1 MGRCVLGWQAER
13 EDAGQAPFS
22 SHLSMAGTHRATAET
37 GVSSSLLC
45 LGSISQLF
53 VLFMARRSAAA
64 TVGCWPCPGV
74 RVPVAFQATVWI
86 SAPLLPG
93 WVTFS
98 HCLSCRI
105 HSDISP
111 PCILPWAPGTVPH
124 IAKVNWSC
132 LHCHH
137 YDTDWNPGR
146 GPSFLPC
153 PCMMERMSLTKD
165 TQSRPVPGADTVR
178 ARSARLSHQS
188 STG

>member
-1 MGRCVLGWQAER
+1 MVLLAHLAKETPTSIPGRNGKVCSGM
-13 EDAGQAPFS
+13 AGRQGGCRTSPFS

-45 LGSISQLF
+45 LGSISQLS

-111 PCILPWAPGTVPH
+111 PPPVSCPGHLALFPTLPRSTGPACIATIMTPIGTQ
-124 IAKVNWSC
+124 AGA
-132 LHCHH
+132 L
-137 YDTDWNPGR
+137 
-146 GPSFLPC
+146 PSF
-153 PCMMERMSLTKD
+153 
-165 TQSRPVPGADTVR
+165 PVPA
-178 ARSARLSHQS
+178 
-188 STG
+188 